1 MKDKICLPYRT
12 LNLTLSVCIGMGY
25 HVKIEEEE
33 NPCLVIFYSTI
44 KIVGNDSLGHTSC
57 LTPTQT
63 AVKRLV

>member
-1 MKDKICLPYRT
+1 MLR
-12 LNLTLSVCIGMGY
+12 VCIGMGY

-33 NPCLVIFYSTI
+33 NPYLVIFYSTI